1 MNWETSEESKKKPN
15 QGIERTLF
23 PDLSSDEQ
31 RVVDVLSKNN
41 DLQINTLAI
50 QSDTPI
56 ARLSAILFELEMK
69 GVVQTMAGGTYH
81 LLTL

>member
-1 MNWETSEESKKKPN
+1 MNWETSEESKKERN
-15 QGIERTLF
+15 RGIERTLF

-50 QSDTPI
+50 QSDTPV

>member
-1 MNWETSEESKKKPN
+1 MNWETSEESKKKRN

-23 PDLSSDEQ
+23 PDLSPDEQ